1 MLLVEMYIVQVYVNM
16 KHKIQC
22 NENIIFVI
30 IHIRFYRLLDF
41 TSLNAKKKPSEVY
54 YEPKKK
60 KEPIK
65 SKKEEK
71 LTEMMANSAHNLNE
85 TADSNSEVSCNQFLC
100 L

>member
-1 MLLVEMYIVQVYVNM
+1 MYSIN
-16 KHKIQC
+16 KIQF
-22 NENIIFVI
+22 NEIGIYHKLFS
-30 IHIRFYRLLDF
+30 RLLDF

-71 LTEMMANSAHNLNE
+71 LTEMMADSAHNLNE
-85 TADSNSEVSCNQFLC
+85 IADSNSEVNFKFFLIK
-100 L
+100 LFNRYNLNLF